1 MNKNKISKANIL
13 KILCVSLI
21 LIIISGIGV
30 VAMATQMNNV
40 TIILQNGYELTV
52 LTSKTNVK
60 DILLESNVELQE
72 NEKVTPSLDEKIGE
86 ENTIRITNRSVQE
99 IQVAKVSENG
109 IETTLDDILA
119 NYSSIIEKIVVE
131 EVTIPYETITKDV
144 SNGETSTKNKV
155 VQEGQEGIKR
165 ITSKVKYKNEE
176 EIERQ
181 ILSEEV
187 IKEPVNKI
195 VQIQKNVTART
206 STTTR
211 TTDNPN
217 KTATVSTNSAST
229 STGTAIY
236 KVTGYCSCAKCC
248 GKSAS
253 RYTAS
258 GTKATAGRTVAASG
272 QFAFGTKLSIN
283 GKTYTVEDRG
293 GAIKGNKIDIYF
305 DSHQQALAW
314 GVRYLPVE
322 VIK

>member
-1 MNKNKISKANIL
+1 MNKNKISKATIL
-13 KILCVSLI
+13 KILCISLI

-30 VAMATQMNNV
+30 VAMATQMNSV

-72 NEKVTPSLDEKIGE
+72 NEKVTPGLDEKIGE

-211 TTDNPN
+211 TTDN
-217 KTATVSTNSAST
+217 TATASTNTTST
-229 STGTAIY
+229 STSTAIY
-236 KVTGYCSCAKCC
+236 KVTGYCSCAICC

-253 RYTAS
+253 GYTAS
-258 GTKATAGRTVAASG
+258 GTKATAGRTVAASS

-305 DSHQQALAW
+305 DTHQQALAW

-322 VIK
+322 VVK